1 VLVEYTG
8 PRQGAVAYRGRE
20 SRRSYLFDADEC
32 LHYVEVRDLELFR
45 LLDEFVV
52 HDECLI
58 DPIREAERA
67 RERRLEAL
75 ERKVAKVAESEAP
88 RPARRGGRPPV
99 SDALGMQAWHLHA
112 HCDWP
117 WQLVADHQG
126 LDGSRPAATVQMRV
140 LRWAERNPERAIATE
155 CVICLREDFPPR
167 PD

>member
-88 RPARRGGRPPV
+88 RRVRRGGRPPV
-99 SDALGMQAWHLHA
+99 TDDLGMQAWHLHA
-112 HCDWP
+112 HCDWS
-117 WQLVADHQG
+117 WKAVAEHQG
-126 LDGSRPAATVQMRV
+126 LDGAKPEAAAQARAA
-140 LRWAERNPERAIATE
+140 RWVKANPERAAAE